1 MRQSWLSSQ
10 QINVV
15 PKKINTWVLNVSF
28 YTPVDRD
35 ADPSPW
41 IFMTATS
48 FWSWPLTMLPK
59 TTPTYPVDA
68 QGWNSG
74 WNFST
79 FSLISV
85 PAPDGGSQR
94 QAGSRHISEG
104 AKKGILPRAKTSFPY
119 ILFWACPWSSESSE
133 TVRTAHHKKWEVGLD
148 LGLLFESLIKW
159 TFIFQRLNILSLGK
173 I

>member
-1 MRQSWLSSQ
+1 MSSWLCVAQ
-10 QINVV
+10 VCYTV
-15 PKKINTWVLNVSF
+15 FKLTNTYKPWWGNLDYPRNRLMLYLRKWVLNVSF

-41 IFMTATS
+41 IFMTPTS

-85 PAPDGGSQR
+85 PAPNGGSQR
-94 QAGSRHISEG
+94 QVGSRHISEG

-133 TVRTAHHKKWEVGLD
+133 TVRTAHHKK
-148 LGLLFESLIKW
+148 
-159 TFIFQRLNILSLGK
+159 
-173 I
+173 